1 MAEGTK
7 WTEQQQRAIEHRGS
21 DVLVTA
27 SAGTGKTAVLS
38 GRCVNIVSDKSICP
52 DVLNVLVLTFT
63 EAAAEQMRRRIAEQ
77 LRDVYLESRNPHL
90 YHQLILLQGAD
101 ISTIHSFCKRLITEY
116 FYKLRLDPTFR
127 VIDSDE
133 AKLLKAEVLEKTI
146 DWAWEQEYLVQ
157 GLHQLLYRRD
167 LRAKEG
173 FAAKIIDLSD
183 FLNSLPSRGSWYQ
196 KALLLAEA
204 VSPFETSLGGKLRII
219 MAEKLEHIVSQLRYA
234 QRLYQSQTTERGWT
248 IEQSHIEPVVQ
259 CSEFLRA
266 GDLERCVEIIRD
278 FKKPTTR
285 TPKGLDENIAEL
297 IHDTAKG
304 ALDEFKNLSE
314 LAVFNPDYLDKIS
327 GAGLQTK
334 VVIELVRKFDQLYS
348 QAKRAINCLD
358 FADLEQYAMELL
370 ADEKSSDDKPVPS
383 ETALLLRGKYKYI
396 FIDEY
401 QDINPVQKTILEMLS
416 GKGNTFV
423 VGDVKQSIYAFRGA
437 EPKIFVEDLRS
448 ASPNPQNAPDGLRVD
463 LNTNWRSNKGILDF
477 VNKMFGRIM
486 TASFADIDYDESAK
500 LKPAL
505 ENETGKADSAWPTVE
520 LHILDEQSKDTDT
533 QDERESESDN
543 DEVSDK
549 KTYEATAR
557 QKQAAVIAQRIRQ
570 MVGEETGKAEFQIY
584 DKQQGRMR
592 DVGYR
597 DIVILMRS
605 PAERVNDYVDVL
617 RLAGVPVNC
626 EDATGYFE
634 LTEISDMLCLMRVL
648 DNPQR
653 DIELAAVLRSWF
665 FKINDSELAKIRA
678 LGRINKD
685 KMGFYDCVSNYSVR
699 GKDAELAG
707 RLKRVLEQIEQWR
720 TLARSGS
727 LADLIWRIYRQS
739 RFLSFV
745 SALPNGRQRRAN
757 LLKLHQRAIQFE
769 GFAGS
774 GAMVS
779 LTRFVEFIEKL
790 QETGADWAS
799 AEPGA
804 EAGNA
809 VRIISVHKSKGLEY
823 PVVFLAELDGQFNK
837 RDIQDDFLAD
847 ADNTLGLRIIDRQS
861 NTKVASIAH
870 RIIAE
875 ERLATGLAEEMRILY
890 VAMTRARERL
900 ILTASEKKKRCRDII
915 SRGFFFGDKPIPD
928 WQLRRCRGHL
938 DWILYALS
946 NQKGLHEAFGTGL
959 GKDAENGGLVE
970 IKLYEQDEIGQF
982 SDYIKGLRENK
993 LGSAKSRIKG
1003 SKTGSGEEMLGK
1015 IKESLAWRY
1024 QFGEA
1029 AELPAKLSVTQLT
1042 HHNDE
1047 YVSIDYSR
1055 ELGRKPGAVMS
1066 GEDGSAEKPDGRVIG
1081 AAVHSVIAQIDLSKP
1096 VTEKA
1101 VEEIKERLLAE
1112 DVIAKGVMEYVRADL
1127 ITGFFE
1133 SELGKAVLDTDNTV
1147 WREWPFSF
1155 AAPAADVGGVG
1166 DLGEEIV
1173 VVQGIIDILVRTP
1186 KGLLVIDLKTDNIS
1200 AGEAVERA
1208 KFYQRQL
1215 DFYGRAAEKI
1225 LGEKAA
1231 GRWLYFL
1238 KPGCA
1243 AEV

>member
-7 WTEQQQRAIEHRGS
+7 WTKQQQRAIEHRGS

-38 GRCVNIVSDKSICP
+38 GRCVNIVSDKPICP
-52 DVLNVLVLTFT
+52 DVLSVLVLTFT

-77 LRDVYLESRNPHL
+77 LREAYLESRNPHL

-116 FYKLRLDPTFR
+116 FYKLSLDPTFR

-146 DWAWEQEYLVQ
+146 DWAWEQDNLIQ

-183 FLNSLPSRGSWYQ
+183 FLNGLPSRRNWYQ

-204 VSPFETSLGGKLRII
+204 VNPFETGLGGKLRKI
-219 MAEKLEHIVSQLRYA
+219 MAEKLEHIANQLRYA
-234 QRLYQSQTTERGWT
+234 QKLYQSQTAEKGWT

-259 CSEFLRA
+259 CANFLKA
-266 GDLERCVEIIRD
+266 GDFDKCVEMIRD

-285 TPKGLDENIAEL
+285 TPKGLDENIAGL

-304 ALDEFKNLSE
+304 ALDEFKELSE
-314 LAVFNPDYLDKIS
+314 LAVFNPDYLDKI
-327 GAGLQTK
+327 GGAAGLQTK
-334 VVIELVRKFDQLYS
+334 IVIELVRKFDQLYS

-358 FADLEQYAMELL
+358 FADLEQYALKLL
-370 ADEKSSDDKPVPS
+370 VDENSSDDEPAPS
-383 ETALLLRGKYKYI
+383 ETALLLHGRYKYI
-396 FIDEY
+396 FVDEY
-401 QDINPVQKTILEMLS
+401 QDINPVQKAILELLGGS
-416 GKGNTFV
+416 GNTFV

-437 EPKIFVEDLRS
+437 EPRIFVE
-448 ASPNPQNAPDGLRVD
+448 GLRKASQNPPTGLKVA

-477 VNKMFGRIM
+477 VNKVFGRLM

-500 LKPAL
+500 LIPA
-505 ENETGKADSAWPTVE
+505 EECAANNPTVE
-520 LHILDEQSKDTDT
+520 LHVLDETERNADT
-533 QDERESESDN
+533 QGQDEEEFAGGEDAEESFGD
-543 DEVSDK
+543 
-549 KTYEATAR
+549 TAR
-557 QKQAAVIAQRIRQ
+557 QRQAAMIAQRIRQ

-584 DKQQGRMR
+584 DKQQGGLR

-605 PAERVNDYVDVL
+605 PAKRVNDYVDVL
-617 RLAGVPVNC
+617 RLAGVPVSC

-634 LTEISDMLCLMRVL
+634 ATEISDMLGIMRVL

-665 FKINDSELAKIRA
+665 FKISDSELAKIRL
-678 LGRINKD
+678 LGKIGKD
-685 KMGFYDCVSNYSVR
+685 EAGFYDCVCDYGVR
-699 GKDAELAG
+699 GEDAELAG
-707 RLKRVLEQIEQWR
+707 RLKRAIEQIEQWR

-727 LADLIWRIYRQS
+727 LADLIWRIYRQTG
-739 RFLSFV
+739 FLSFV
-745 SALPNGRQRRAN
+745 SALPNGRGRRAN
-757 LLKLHQRAIQFE
+757 LLRLHQRAIQFE

-774 GAMVS
+774 GTMVS

-790 QETGADWAS
+790 LETGADWAS

-809 VRIISVHKSKGLEY
+809 VLVISVHKSKGLEY
-823 PVVFLAELDGQFNK
+823 PVVFLAELNSRFNK

-847 ADNTLGLRIIDRQS
+847 AENTLGLRIIDRQS
-861 NTKVASIAH
+861 NKKVDSLAH
-870 RIIAE
+870 QIIAE
-875 ERLATGLAEEMRILY
+875 EKAAAGLAEEMRILY

-900 ILTASEKKKRCRDII
+900 ILTASEKKKRCQNII
-915 SRGFFFGDKPIPD
+915 SKGFFFGDNAIPD

-938 DWILYALS
+938 DWVLYALS
-946 NQKGLHEAFGTGL
+946 NQRELHKAFGTGL
-959 GKDAENGGLVE
+959 GKDAADEKLVNV
-970 IKLYEQDEIGQF
+970 KLYEQGEVGRF

-993 LGSAKSRIKG
+993 QRSSKSGVKP
-1003 SKTGSGEEMLGK
+1003 SKTGSGEGVLGK

-1024 QFGEA
+1024 RFGEA

-1055 ELGRKPGAVMS
+1055 VLGRKPQAVMS
-1066 GEDGSAEKPDGRVIG
+1066 GEAGSAGVQDGRLIG
-1081 AAVHSVIAQIDLSKP
+1081 AAVHSVIAQVDLSRP

-1112 DVIAKGVMEYVRADL
+1112 GVVAKGVMEYVRADL
-1127 ITGFFE
+1127 IMGFFG
-1133 SELGKAVLDTDNTV
+1133 SELGKAVLDTENTV

-1155 AAPAADVGGVG
+1155 AATAADVGGTG

-1173 VVQGIIDILVRTP
+1173 VVQGIIDILVRMP

-1200 AGEAVERA
+1200 AGEAAERA
-1208 KFYQRQL
+1208 EFYRRQL

-1225 LGEKAA
+1225 LGEKTV
-1231 GRWLYFL
+1231 GRWVYFI